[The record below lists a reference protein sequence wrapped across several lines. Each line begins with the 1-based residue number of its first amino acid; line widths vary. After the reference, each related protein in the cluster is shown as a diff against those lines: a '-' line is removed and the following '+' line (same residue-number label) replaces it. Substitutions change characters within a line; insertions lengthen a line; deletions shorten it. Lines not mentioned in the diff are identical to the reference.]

1 MNAHQ
6 AEGEHAEHLA
16 DVPRVRHRVAAP
28 GEQQL
33 HSGGPS
39 TARNTAA
46 GTTMTEA
53 SLTPLEKSSR
63 TSEYRRSVACPLI
76 RGSSALI
83 TEIPTIAY
91 GSWKSCQA

>member
-1 MNAHQ
+1 
-6 AEGEHAEHLA
+6 
-16 DVPRVRHRVAAP
+16 
-28 GEQQL
+28 
-33 HSGGPS
+33 
-39 TARNTAA
+39 
-46 GTTMTEA
+46 MTEA
-53 SLTPLEKSSR
+53 SRTPFEKSSR